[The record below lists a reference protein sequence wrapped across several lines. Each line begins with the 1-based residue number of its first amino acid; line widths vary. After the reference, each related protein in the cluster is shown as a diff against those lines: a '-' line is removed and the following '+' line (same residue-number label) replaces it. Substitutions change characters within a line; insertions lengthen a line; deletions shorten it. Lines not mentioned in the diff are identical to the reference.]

1 MSRPNRFRYRRP
13 RPLVVPSVMTFK
25 TLADVRAVPAGSC
38 ELSGDKLSD
47 LLRQKL
53 KDIPQPLNSA
63 A

>member
-1 MSRPNRFRYRRP
+1 
-13 RPLVVPSVMTFK
+13 MTLK